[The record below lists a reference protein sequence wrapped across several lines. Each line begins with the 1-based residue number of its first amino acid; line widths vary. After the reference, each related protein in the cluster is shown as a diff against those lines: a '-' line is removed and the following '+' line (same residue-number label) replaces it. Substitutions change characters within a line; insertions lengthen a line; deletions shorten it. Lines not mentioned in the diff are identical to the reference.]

1 MKGEIRMEIKIQLI
15 INEYKEE
22 LAKLMN
28 ENLLLRAQVKQLQND
43 LDELNRGDEE

>member
-1 MKGEIRMEIKIQLI
+1 MEIKIQLV

-43 LDELNRGDEE
+43 LDELNRGDVE

>member
-1 MKGEIRMEIKIQLI
+1 MEVKIQLI

-43 LDELNRGDEE
+43 LDELNRGDEEQ

>member
-1 MKGEIRMEIKIQLI
+1 MEIKIQLI
-15 INEYKEE
+15 IDEYKEE

-43 LDELNRGDEE
+43 LNELNRGDGE

>member
-1 MKGEIRMEIKIQLI
+1 MEIKIQLI
-15 INEYKEE
+15 IDEYKEE

-43 LDELNRGDEE
+43 LGELKRGDEE

>member
-1 MKGEIRMEIKIQLI
+1 MEVKIQLI

-22 LAKLMN
+22 LAKFMN
-28 ENLLLRAQVKQLQND
+28 ENLILRAQVKQHQND

>member
-1 MKGEIRMEIKIQLI
+1 MEVKIQLI

-28 ENLLLRAQVKQLQND
+28 ENLLLRAQGKQRQND

>member
-1 MKGEIRMEIKIQLI
+1 MNMEIKIQLI

>member
-1 MKGEIRMEIKIQLI
+1 MMEIKIQLI

-28 ENLLLRAQVKQLQND
+28 ENILLRAQVKQLQDD
-43 LDELNRGDEE
+43 LVELNRGDEE

>member
-1 MKGEIRMEIKIQLI
+1 MEIAIQLI

-28 ENLLLRAQVKQLQND
+28 ENILLRAQVKQLQND
-43 LDELNRGDEE
+43 LNTDKGSDD

>member
-1 MKGEIRMEIKIQLI
+1 MEVKIQLI

-28 ENLLLRAQVKQLQND
+28 ENIILRAQVKQLQND
-43 LDELNRGDEE
+43 LEELNKGGEE

>member
-1 MKGEIRMEIKIQLI
+1 MEIKIQLI

-28 ENLLLRAQVKQLQND
+28 ENLILRAQVKQLQND
-43 LDELNRGDEE
+43 LDELNRGDGE

>member
-1 MKGEIRMEIKIQLI
+1 MEIKIQLI
-15 INEYKEE
+15 IDEYKEE

>member
-1 MKGEIRMEIKIQLI
+1 MEIKIQLI

-28 ENLLLRAQVKQLQND
+28 ENLILRAQVKQLQND
-43 LDELNRGDEE
+43 LEELNRGDEE

>member
-1 MKGEIRMEIKIQLI
+1 MEVKIQLI

-28 ENLLLRAQVKQLQND
+28 ENLILRAQVKQLQND
-43 LDELNRGDEE
+43 LEELNKGGEE

>member
-1 MKGEIRMEIKIQLI
+1 MEIKIQLI

-22 LAKLMN
+22 LAKVMN
-28 ENLLLRAQVKQLQND
+28 ENILLRAQVKQLQKD

>member
-1 MKGEIRMEIKIQLI
+1 MEVKIQLI

-22 LAKLMN
+22 LAKVMN
-28 ENLLLRAQVKQLQND
+28 ENILLRAQVKQLQND

>member
-1 MKGEIRMEIKIQLI
+1 MEVKIQLI

-28 ENLLLRAQVKQLQND
+28 ENLILRAQVKQLQND
-43 LDELNRGDEE
+43 LDEINRGDEE